1 MSVDTISNFL
11 TTVRNAIMRSKRS
24 VDFAF
29 SNQVLRIVEILQQ
42 EGYVR
47 DFQIL
52 DGSDECSHRRIRI
65 ALKYVGGESAIHEL
79 NRISTPGC
87 RAYAGTKKLGHV
99 AGGLGISV
107 VTTSKGVMT
116 DKAARAHG
124 IGGEVLCEIW

>member
-24 VDFAF
+24 VDFAY
-29 SNQVLRIVEILQQ
+29 SSQILRIVEIMHQ
-42 EGYVR
+42 EGYIR
-47 DFQIL
+47 DFQIVNVSE
-52 DGSDECSHRRIRI
+52 DVAHRCIRL
-65 ALKYVGGESAIHEL
+65 ALKYVGGESAIHEI

-87 RAYAGTKKLGHV
+87 RAYAGSKELNHV

-116 DKAARAHG
+116 DKEARMHG
-124 IGGEVLCEIW
+124 VGGEVLCEIW